1 MLIYLHRH
9 MAHTSAESEETAARL
24 EAQGWVRCT
33 EEVHKVLWK
42 IGDAQAFAVLRRAC
56 GTVDTLKERTV

>member
-1 MLIYLHRH
+1 VIIYLHRGTD
-9 MAHTSAESEETAARL
+9 HTSAEREATAARL
-24 EAQGWVRCT
+24 EAQGWTRCSPA
-33 EEVHKVLWK
+33 VHKVLWK